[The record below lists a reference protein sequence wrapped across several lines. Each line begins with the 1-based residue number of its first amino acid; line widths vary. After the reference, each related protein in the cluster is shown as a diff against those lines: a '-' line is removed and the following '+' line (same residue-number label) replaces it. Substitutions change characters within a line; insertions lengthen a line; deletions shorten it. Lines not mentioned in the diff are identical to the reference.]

1 MSCRVSIYIY
11 IAVLYINVYMFIYIY
26 VYSRCIHAKYNHPL
40 SGPLPSPTH
49 WFKEV
54 LCGFRF
60 FSIKFRIITVM
71 DMSDEVWHAV
81 WSDNVTLHWLKG
93 WEADPTA
100 NTTCQ
105 DDKEMRDH
113 VVECGEG
120 PSFRMA
126 AHHWSATLICISSN
140 ADAPMMIITSVDAQ
154 PCFWHGA
161 SARN

>member
-1 MSCRVSIYIY
+1 
-11 IAVLYINVYMFIYIY
+11 
-26 VYSRCIHAKYNHPL
+26 
-40 SGPLPSPTH
+40 
-49 WFKEV
+49 
-54 LCGFRF
+54 
-60 FSIKFRIITVM
+60 M

-105 DDKEMRDH
+105 DDKAMRDH

-126 AHHWSATLICISSN
+126 AHHLSATLICISTN

-154 PCFWHGA
+154 PRLYMAQVHETSFLNGRSLSTWA
-161 SARN
+161 TRSPV

>member
-1 MSCRVSIYIY
+1 MLNTII
-11 IAVLYINVYMFIYIY
+11 
-26 VYSRCIHAKYNHPL
+26 RCQVRYL
-40 SGPLPSPTH
+40 PLPIDSRRSS
-49 WFKEV
+49 V
-54 LCGFRF
+54 GFRF
-60 FSIKFRIITVM
+60 FRIKFRIITVM
-71 DMSDEVWHAV
+71 DMSDEVWHVV

-126 AHHWSATLICISSN
+126 AHH
-140 ADAPMMIITSVDAQ
+140 
-154 PCFWHGA
+154 
-161 SARN
+161 